1 MEKPTLE
8 LLGVSNTIEA
18 LRKFAP
24 DLYKEVQTTTNVAAN
39 QISLL
44 GKTYTPQT
52 IPNLTN
58 WSKMYAILY
67 RNKRPFPRYF
77 EDAVDY
83 KIKVS
88 QRNKGSLNQYGFNT
102 NIKVVN
108 TSAAGN
114 ILEFAGR
121 GAPPKQANRSNNPYA
136 RADFLAA
143 MNDFYP
149 LMRGQGRVL
158 LRAAAKI
165 LPRVRK
171 DILDVQ
177 YKTDRELQRRL
188 NSANKGAA

>member
-1 MEKPTLE
+1 MEKQTLE
-8 LLGVSNTIEA
+8 MLGVSDTITA

-24 DLYKEVQTTTNVAAN
+24 DLYKKVQKGTNVAVN
-39 QISLL
+39 QLALL

-52 IPNLTN
+52 VPNLTN

-67 RNKRPFPRYF
+67 RNQRPFPRYF

-88 QRNKGSLNQYGFNT
+88 QRNKGTLNQYGFNT

-108 TSAAGN
+108 NSAAGN

-121 GAPPKQANRSNNPYA
+121 GALPKRLNQSNNPHA
-136 RADFLAA
+136 RQDFLIA
-143 MNDFYP
+143 MNNFYQIGAG
-149 LMRGQGRVL
+149 RGRVL
-158 LRAAAKI
+158 LRAAEKI

-171 DILDVQ
+171 DILDLQ
-177 YKTDRELQRRL
+177 YQTDRELQRRL
-188 NSANKGAA
+188 NAIGKVG

>member
-1 MEKPTLE
+1 MEKATLE
-8 LLGVSNTIEA
+8 YLGVSDTIEA

-24 DLYKEVQTTTNVAAN
+24 DLYQDVRKTTNIAAN
-39 QISLL
+39 QLTYL

-52 IPNLTN
+52 VPNLTN

-83 KIKVS
+83 RIKVS

-108 TSAAGN
+108 NSAAGN

-121 GAPPKQANRSNNPYA
+121 GAPPKRANQSNNPYA
-136 RADFLAA
+136 RYDFLAA
-143 MNDFYP
+143 MNSLYQI
-149 LMRGQGRVL
+149 GSGKGRVL
-158 LRAAAKI
+158 LRAADKI

-171 DILDVQ
+171 EILDVQ

-188 NSANKGAA
+188 NLIDKGAA